1 MRCAGVEHHGNP
13 FCSVSLPTK
22 GTPNLFFSFQV
33 FPLFVFLLV
42 LGIIA
47 GWVCLFV
54 CVWWGELLGIAQAGL
69 KLMTILLPQPSEY
82 LNYRHALPHLASHS
96 YLLMH

>member
-1 MRCAGVEHHGNP
+1 MRCAGVGHYGNF
-13 FCSVSLPTK
+13 FCSVLLPTK
-22 GTPNLFFSFQV
+22 STPNLFFSFWV

-54 CVWWGELLGIAQAGL
+54 CLCYWWGELELSA
-69 KLMTILLPQPSEY
+69 
-82 LNYRHALPHLASHS
+82 
-96 YLLMH
+96 